1 MAAFFAWGNVPN
13 SFVVGNG
20 SLLEY
25 ENLPPEYEGK
35 FKVNDWNA
43 MQLKNFFTGP
53 SGYHW
58 AITPNNQCEEVSSWF
73 PWTLRLADD
82 KTGSA
87 RGPQDMLPF
96 LQTQSTFIGTD
107 RLVHPG
113 RGRATFVAFVPG
125 GTCWFIRYSTN
136 QCIWGPS
143 IEAFPSTFRSL
154 VAELESDH
162 PRKDECIDFVAF
174 GQHELLLVRFEN
186 GNSLMVQPE
195 NPAVRSRVSAE
206 LVREV
211 EERLAAGWTLGNR
224 TTLCEFDTNRWFIE
238 WKRGTMAEFR
248 FNMGGGEKSKQD
260 QERVLRVLNL
270 VGNDAALVASR
281 QNAQLVAA
289 QGEFALSVAVN
300 RGINGWR

>member
-1 MAAFFAWGNVPN
+1 MSAFFAWGNVPN
-13 SFVVGNG
+13 SFVVANG
-20 SLLEY
+20 SLLDY

-43 MQLKNFFTGP
+43 MKLSHFYTGP

-58 AITPNNQCEEVSSWF
+58 AITPNNQW
-73 PWTLRLADD
+73 
-82 KTGSA
+82 SA

-96 LQTQSTFIGTD
+96 LQTQNTYVGTD
-107 RLVHPG
+107 GLAHVG

-143 IEAFPSTFRSL
+143 IDLFPSTYRSL
-154 VAELESDH
+154 VAELERDH

-186 GNSLMVQPE
+186 GNSLMLQPE
-195 NPAVRSRVSAE
+195 NPAVRSRISAE

-211 EERLAAGWTLGNR
+211 EERLAAGWTFGNR

-260 QERVLRVLNL
+260 QERVLKVLNL
-270 VGNDAALVASR
+270 VGNDAALVASH
-281 QNAQLVAA
+281 QNAQLIAA

-300 RGINGWR
+300 RGLNGWW